1 MAVDVQDGGQQTGG
15 GGARWW
21 YDPKVRAIIIQVAFV
36 VALVAFV
43 AYVVNNTVVNLE
55 KRDIK
60 AGFGFLSEP
69 AGFEIPLTGIVDY
82 AVDDGSTHGAVFLI
96 GLQNTFLISAAGI
109 VLATIFGFVLGV
121 LRLSNNWIVTR
132 LVGSY
137 IELVRN
143 IPLPLQFIFWHIAI
157 FLVFLPHVR
166 KSISFLDTFFIH
178 NRGVTGPKPVPED
191 GFGLVVLALVAA
203 IGIVMWL
210 RNWARK
216 RQDATGEQFPV
227 FWTSVGL
234 LIGLPLIVAAVL
246 GFPLAW
252 DYASMGKFRFTGG
265 IEIPIELFSAL
276 TALTIYTSAFIAE
289 IVRAGIIAV
298 SKGQTEASHALGL
311 RNGPTLRLVI
321 IPQALR
327 VIIPPLISQ
336 YLNLTKN
343 SSLGILIG
351 YPDLFNVFGGISLN
365 QTGQAI
371 EIIFMSMSVYLVFSL
386 LISIYMNWY
395 NQRIAL
401 VER

>member
-1 MAVDVQDGGQQTGG
+1 MTLDIQDRGKSTG
-15 GGARWW
+15 AATRWW
-21 YDPKVRAIIIQVAFV
+21 YDPKIRAVIIQVAFV
-36 VALVAFV
+36 IAVVAFG
-43 AYVVNNTVVNLE
+43 AYVVNNTLINLE
-55 KRDIK
+55 KRDIR

-69 AGFEIPLTGIVDY
+69 AGFEIPLTGLVDY
-82 AVDDGSTHGAVFLI
+82 AVDDGSTHGAVFRV

-109 VLATIFGFVLGV
+109 VLATILGFLLGI
-121 LRLSNNWIVTR
+121 LRLSSNWIVTR
-132 LVGSY
+132 LVGAY

-157 FLVFLPHVR
+157 FLAFLPHVR
-166 KSISFLDTFFIH
+166 QAIPLFNTVFIH
-178 NRGVTGPKPVPED
+178 NRGVTGPKPNFED
-191 GFGLVVLALVAA
+191 GFGFVVLSLIVA
-203 IGIVMWL
+203 ICIIQWL
-210 RNWARK
+210 RVWAQR
-216 RQDATGEQFPV
+216 RQDMSGEQFPV
-227 FWTSVGL
+227 FWTSVVL
-234 LIGLPLIVAAVL
+234 VFGLPLGAAIITGL
-246 GFPLAW
+246 PLTW

-265 IEIPIELFSAL
+265 VEIPIELFSAL

-289 IVRAGIIAV
+289 IVRAGIMAV
-298 SKGQTEASHALGL
+298 SKGQTEAAHALGL
-311 RNGPTLRLVI
+311 RHGPTLRLVV

-371 EIIFMSMSVYLVFSL
+371 EIIFMSMSVYFVFSL
-386 LISIYMNWY
+386 LISMYMNWY
-395 NQRIAL
+395 NRRIAL